1 MQRGHLFLVRS
12 ALRLWFV
19 HRILAHSNS
28 VQIELSVQWEMGYSR
43 TDVQEEI
50 EIINWINQQRT
61 LANLANAADDALQDA
76 KLD

>member
-1 MQRGHLFLVRS
+1 
-12 ALRLWFV
+12 
-19 HRILAHSNS
+19 
-28 VQIELSVQWEMGYSR
+28 MGYSR